1 MAQKQ
6 ESNSWSL
13 SVSNP
18 DEIINELLTNG
29 GLEFA
34 GVDPETG
41 EPMYRPTS
49 ILKNIDPALSKDI
62 SSYFSTTT
70 LNLWQ
75 KGFIDMDVTM
85 EDPVVKLAE
94 KSFDIDAV
102 NSLDKDERVIIQEII
117 RVLSEKK

>member
-1 MAQKQ
+1 VQKH
-6 ESNSWSL
+6 ENSFWSL
-13 SVSNP
+13 SVSDP
-18 DEIINELLTNG
+18 DEIINELLLKG

-49 ILKNIDPALSKDI
+49 ILKNIDPSLSKDM
-62 SSYFSTTT
+62 SSYFSATTMS
-70 LNLWQ
+70 LWQ
-75 KGFIDMDVTM
+75 KGFIDMDVTI
-85 EDPVVKLAE
+85 EDPIVKLAE

-102 NSLDKDERVIIQEII
+102 NSLAKDERVVIKEII

>member
-1 MAQKQ
+1 
-6 ESNSWSL
+6 
-13 SVSNP
+13 VSDP
-18 DEIINELLTNG
+18 DEIINELLLKG

-49 ILKNIDPALSKDI
+49 ILKNIDPSLSKDM
-62 SSYFSTTT
+62 SSYFSATTMS
-70 LNLWQ
+70 LWQ
-75 KGFIDMDVTM
+75 KGFIDMDVTI
-85 EDPVVKLAE
+85 EDPIVKLAE

-102 NSLDKDERVIIQEII
+102 NSLAKDERVVIKEII